1 MKGERL
7 KEISS
12 SDDVRSNQFL
22 ATMRREVFRLWK
34 LNDAGGYG
42 GIITIVPYISR
53 NVCSFHISFSG

>member
-12 SDDVRSNQFL
+12 SDVRSSQFL

-34 LNDAGGYG
+34 LNDAGGYV
-42 GIITIVPYISR
+42 IVEMTMY
-53 NVCSFHISFSG
+53 